1 MSLNIPVPRS
11 SEGTAERA
19 ILSVDPSL
27 PVTEDLRSLLHAFHV
42 GLMLN
47 GPNGEI
53 LFANGAALRL
63 FGVTEGEIRGKTIR
77 DVDLI
82 SLRED
87 GSECPPSMRPVAR
100 AIRTRQAIVGEVL
113 GWHRRGS
120 DSVLWTLVSAVP
132 QLTERG
138 DAIRK
143 VVTTLT
149 DITDRMNA
157 EAALRRASDLNRQ
170 ILQSAQEGI
179 IVFDRQLRYILRNP
193 YMEQVTGVKE
203 SEVIGRNPLE
213 IAPSLASSGIY
224 AGLERA
230 LAGESSS
237 SSDVYFTV
245 PQTNRSGWCSNHF
258 APLRDARGEIVGVVA
273 TVRDITDRKKTE
285 ERLRDNEVLLAQA
298 EQLANMGSWELN
310 LQTGMLKWS
319 AHYYRLL
326 GREPQPD
333 AFPYCQGAHVI
344 HPDDFDRANRDM
356 DLLISTG
363 QSLDNEMRIIRADG
377 AERVFHSRAV
387 AIADEAGRTIR
398 VQGMSQDITERK
410 NEEER
415 LRKSEALLSQ
425 AEQIADFG
433 SWETDLKTKRT
444 TLSKNLLQV
453 YGIAS
458 EEDWNREGYWA
469 RVHPEDR
476 ARARKLIDEAVA
488 ECKPFQFRVRY
499 RMPDGTY
506 RVHLSRAI
514 QIPGP
519 DGRPERSIGVSHDI
533 TDQVRAEEELRELSS
548 RLLKLQ
554 DETRR
559 QIARDLHDSVS
570 QKLITISLNL
580 AKLAECA
587 EIREERP
594 RQILANTR
602 EDIRDL
608 SKEIRSLS
616 YLLHPPLLDEL
627 GLVSAIEEY
636 AKGFSERTGIELNFE
651 APTNPCRLPSEC
663 ELALFRVVQEALRN
677 MQKHSR
683 TANGSIRFVRDSD
696 ELVLEIS
703 DSGRG
708 MAGQRLSKEPA
719 GTGRLGVGILGMRE
733 RMRQLGGRLEIS
745 SGEWGTKVRAVLPL
759 QGQLEQWRSEF

>member
-1 MSLNIPVPRS
+1 MNTPSPRS
-11 SEGTAERA
+11 LESTAVRA
-19 ILSVDPSL
+19 TGAAEPSW
-27 PVTEDLRSLLHAFHV
+27 PVAEDIRSLLQAFHV

-53 LFANGAALRL
+53 LFINRAALRL
-63 FGVTEGEIRGKTIR
+63 FGVTEEGVRGKSIR
-77 DVDLI
+77 DVELV

-87 GSECPPSMRPVAR
+87 GSECPLSMRPVAR
-100 AIRTRQAIVGEVL
+100 AIQTRQAVVGEVL

-120 DSVLWTLVSAVP
+120 DSVFWTLISAVP
-132 QLTERG
+132 QLTEDG
-138 DAIRK
+138 AIRE

-170 ILQSAQEGI
+170 ILRSAQEGI
-179 IVFDRQLRYILRNP
+179 IVFDRELRYILRNP
-193 YMEQVTGVKE
+193 YMEQLTGVKE
-203 SEVIGRNPLE
+203 SEVIGRSPLE
-213 IAPSLASSGIY
+213 VAPSLASNGIY

-230 LAGESSS
+230 LAGEASS

-245 PQTNRSGWCSNHF
+245 PQTNRTGWCSNHF
-258 APLRDARGEIVGVVA
+258 APLRDAKGEVVGVVA
-273 TVRDITDRKKTE
+273 TVRDITDRKKAE
-285 ERLRDNEVLLAQA
+285 ERFRDNDVLLAQA
-298 EQLANMGSWELN
+298 EQLANMGSWDLN
-310 LQTGMLKWS
+310 LETGMLKWS

-326 GREPQPD
+326 GREPEPD
-333 AFPYCQGAHVI
+333 PFPYCQGATVI
-344 HPDDFDRANRDM
+344 HPDDYDRANREM
-356 DLLISTG
+356 DRLISTG
-363 QSLDNEMRIIRADG
+363 QPLDNEMRIIRADG
-377 AERVFHSRAV
+377 AERIFHSRAV
-387 AIADEAGRTIR
+387 AIANEAGRTIR

-433 SWETDLKTKRT
+433 SWETDLKTKKT

-453 YGIAS
+453 YGLSS
-458 EEDWNREGYWA
+458 ESDWTPEGYWA
-469 RVHPEDR
+469 RVHPDDR

-499 RMPDGTY
+499 RTPEWTY
-506 RVHLSRAI
+506 RVHLSRAV

-519 DGRPERSIGVSHDI
+519 DGRAERSIGVSHDI
-533 TDQVRAEEELRELSS
+533 TDHVRAEEELRELSG

-570 QKLITISLNL
+570 QRLLTISLNL
-580 AKLAECA
+580 ARLAECA
-587 EIREERP
+587 EIREEQP

-636 AKGFSERTGIELNFE
+636 AKGFSERTGIELSFE
-651 APTNPCRLPSEC
+651 PPADPSRLPSEC

-677 MQKHSR
+677 IQKHSGA
-683 TANGSIRFVRDSD
+683 TKGVIRFARGSD
-696 ELVLEIS
+696 GLVLEIA

-708 MAGQRLSKEPA
+708 MAGQRLSKESVGA
-719 GTGRLGVGILGMRE
+719 GRLGVGILGMRE

-745 SGEWGTKVRAVLPL
+745 SGEWGTEVKAVLPL
-759 QGQLEQWRSEF
+759 QGQ